1 MKNQLSSLQID
12 ALQEIANIG
21 GSNAAT
27 CLSQLVGSPVKIIA
41 PTMSLVPISNYIT
54 EVALKNDQMTVVAKM
69 DVMGGTPGNM
79 LFFINYKGASHLVDL
94 LLGRKKHDNNFDK
107 EMDIVEL
114 QVIKQVSIILAAS
127 YLYALSKFL
136 QMTIVPGDPIVRTLT
151 MGEAID
157 HILTPMSQMLQNG
170 FFIRNEFL
178 ESYSKIEG
186 HLLFLPYQ
194 QALETIL
201 VIVNEKAGKGRR

>member
-21 GSNAAT
+21 GNNAAT
-27 CLSQLVGSPVKIIA
+27 CLSQLVGSPVQVIA
-41 PTMSLVPISNYIT
+41 PTMSLVPISNFIN
-54 EVALKNDQMTVVAKM
+54 EVALKSDQMAVVAKM
-69 DVMGGTPGNM
+69 DVLGGTPGNM
-79 LFFINYKGASHLVDL
+79 LLFLNYKEASHLVDL
-94 LLGRKKHDNNFDK
+94 LLGRKKRYDEE
-107 EMDIVEL
+107 EMDLVEL
-114 QVIKQVSIILAAS
+114 QTIKQVSIILAAS

-136 QMTIVPGDPIVRTLT
+136 QMTIVPGDPIVRTIT
-151 MGEAID
+151 MGEAVE